1 MKPKIKATSFGSIT
15 VGKET
20 FHHDVVIELDG
31 AVRKRRKKLSKQ
43 LFGTSHK
50 VSLEEI
56 QDVYEKGGKLLIVG
70 TGQYDNVRLSKEAQ
84 AYLAEQGCEAIL
96 LSTPEALEKWN
107 ETEREGETIGL
118 FHVTC

>member
-1 MKPKIKATSFGSIT
+1 MKPKIKETSFGSIT

-20 FHHDVVIELDG
+20 YHHDIVIELDG
-31 AVRKRRKKLSKQ
+31 AVRKRRKKLSKK

-56 QDVYEKGGKLLIVG
+56 QDVYEQGGKLLIVG
-70 TGQYDNVRLSKEAQ
+70 AGQYGNVRLSKEAR
-84 AYLAEQGCEAIL
+84 AYLVEQGCDAIL
-96 LSTPEALEKWN
+96 LTTPEALEKWN
-107 ETEREGETIGL
+107 ETEGKDETIGL